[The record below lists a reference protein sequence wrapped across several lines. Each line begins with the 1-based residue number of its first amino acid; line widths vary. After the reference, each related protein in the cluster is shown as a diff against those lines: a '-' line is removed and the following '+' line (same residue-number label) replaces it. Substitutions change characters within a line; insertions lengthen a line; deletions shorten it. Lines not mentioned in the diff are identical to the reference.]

1 MFAKGRAV
9 FVFFFRPLP
18 KTSPC
23 LYLIFISK
31 GHIHNLFA
39 YKSNIRVIDM
49 AQLGPHI
56 SISDEQLITRAFGV
70 VDMERFEHWPDGVK
84 KLASNLAAELF
95 LVRYNPFIDPEL
107 VRKSVD
113 RRLNMSR
120 PMLDKTDRKSVV

>member
-1 MFAKGRAV
+1 
-9 FVFFFRPLP
+9 
-18 KTSPC
+18 
-23 LYLIFISK
+23 
-31 GHIHNLFA
+31 
-39 YKSNIRVIDM
+39 M

-70 VDMERFEHWPDGVK
+70 VDMEQFQHWPEKVK

-107 VRKSVD
+107 VKTAVE

-120 PMLDKTDRKSVV
+120 PMLDREFATILTKGIELFWERHENEFWPSATASSRG